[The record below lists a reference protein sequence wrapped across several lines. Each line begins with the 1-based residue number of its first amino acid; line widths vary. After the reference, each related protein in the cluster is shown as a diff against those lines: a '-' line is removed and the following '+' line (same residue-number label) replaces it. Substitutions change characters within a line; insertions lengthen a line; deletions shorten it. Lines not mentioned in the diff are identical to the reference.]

1 VGDLMLQYRTD
12 PDSILRLNGMGPK
25 GMTELG
31 LALDAFEARIAP
43 SPEPV
48 VELEVPA
55 VTEEAFVET
64 VVSEIQEEAPTE
76 VVTEVETLAVEAD
89 QTAVP
94 EEIQVATPEPEVK
107 MVEKEPIEE
116 AEAPQDE
123 AVMVATP
130 VVEEDVTSLDEL
142 FALQPEILDVEED
155 EEEDSDESD
164 KDRKHKKKGK
174 KKKFVEVEYDP
185 ERDVTL
191 VRKKHKRGAE
201 WEQDW

>member
-1 VGDLMLQYRTD
+1 
-12 PDSILRLNGMGPK
+12 MGPK

-31 LALDAFEARIAP
+31 LALDAYEARIAP

-55 VTEEAFVET
+55 VTEEAPVET
-64 VVSEIQEEAPTE
+64 TVPQIQEEAPQPE
-76 VVTEVETLAVEAD
+76 VVTEVETSPVEAD
-89 QTAVP
+89 QKAAP
-94 EEIQVATPEPEVK
+94 EEIQVAEPDSEIM

-116 AEAPQDE
+116 AEAPLEE
-123 AVMVATP
+123 AAMVGTP